1 MSTGSITPFRYWATP
16 LSRTS
21 VPRTG
26 GFASLPFGRFAFVE
40 NQSAGSMHT
49 RRGITPLVPVC
60 RPENVTES
68 RIGSCGRLRG
78 MRLGPS
84 ARAHAGVTRLST
96 IGADHWSFSAAP
108 DRAATQKSGVPA
120 RRIHCRIS
128 GPSRRGRCRG
138 RPMWDPGHG
147 RLDGWAIQSLQNI
160 CEDRARSAR
169 RPGLRPRIIVCR
181 FASSISTFSCH

>member
-108 DRAATQKSGVPA
+108 DR
-120 RRIHCRIS
+120 RIS
-128 GPSRRGRCRG
+128 RLNRWGRCRG